1 LPNSIQ
7 HKRRAE
13 TSRENVLRVLM
24 EPRDSDPNIWVAT
37 SLETGYVATGLGYD
51 EAKENI
57 LEALRTE
64 TLYAQENGRKL
75 KARSP
80 IPAVL
85 EKKWETVTS
94 EHPPESIDLFPPEKK
109 RPGRVTHKSSVFVA
123 RAVR

>member
-1 LPNSIQ
+1 MPV
-7 HKRRAE
+7 E
-13 TSRENVLRVLM
+13 TSRENTLRVLL
-24 EPRDSDPNIWVAT
+24 EPRENDLNIWIST
-37 SLETGYVATGLGYD
+37 CLETGYVATGLGYD
-51 EAKENI
+51 EAKTNM

-64 TLYAQENGRKL
+64 TLYAQENGRNL
-75 KARSP
+75 KTRSP

-109 RPGRVTHKSSVFVA
+109 RPGRVALKGSVSVA

>member
-1 LPNSIQ
+1 MTAVP
-7 HKRRAE
+7 HERPVE
-13 TSRENVLRVLM
+13 TSREKTLRVLM
-24 EPRDSDPNIWVAT
+24 EPRENDLNIWIAT
-37 SLETGYVATGLGYD
+37 CLETGYIATGLGYD
-51 EAKENI
+51 EAKQNM

-75 KARSP
+75 KTRSP

-94 EHPPESIDLFPPEKK
+94 EHPPERIQLFPPEKK
-109 RPGRVTHKSSVFVA
+109 RPGRVTQQGSVSVA

>member
-1 LPNSIQ
+1 
-7 HKRRAE
+7 
-13 TSRENVLRVLM
+13 M
-24 EPRDSDPNIWVAT
+24 EPRENDLNIWIAT
-37 SLETGYVATGLGYD
+37 CLETGYIATGLGYD
-51 EAKENI
+51 EAKKSM

-75 KARSP
+75 KTRSP

-94 EHPPESIDLFPPEKK
+94 EHPPESLDLFPPEKK
-109 RPGRVTHKSSVFVA
+109 RPGRVAYKGRVSVA

>member
-1 LPNSIQ
+1 
-7 HKRRAE
+7 
-13 TSRENVLRVLM
+13 M
-24 EPRDSDPNIWVAT
+24 EPREADLNIWVAT
-37 SLETGYVATGLGYD
+37 CLETGFIATGLGYD

-75 KARSP
+75 KVRSP

-94 EHPPESIDLFPPEKK
+94 EHPPESIDLFPPGKK
-109 RPGRVTHKSSVFVA
+109 RPGQVAHKGSVSLA

>member
-1 LPNSIQ
+1 MIAVP
-7 HKRRAE
+7 HERPVE
-13 TSRENVLRVLM
+13 TSRENTLRVLM
-24 EPRDSDPNIWVAT
+24 EPRENDLNIWIST
-37 SLETGYVATGLGYD
+37 CLETGYITTGLGYD
-51 EAKENI
+51 EAKENM

-75 KARSP
+75 KTRSP

-94 EHPPESIDLFPPEKK
+94 ERPPESIDLFPPEKK
-109 RPGRVTHKSSVFVA
+109 RPGRIAHKGSVSVA

>member
-1 LPNSIQ
+1 
-7 HKRRAE
+7 
-13 TSRENVLRVLM
+13 M
-24 EPRDSDPNIWVAT
+24 EPRENDLNIWIAT
-37 SLETGYVATGLGYD
+37 CLETGYIATGLGYD
-51 EAKENI
+51 EAKKNI
-57 LEALRTE
+57 LETLRTE

-75 KARSP
+75 KLRSP

-109 RPGRVTHKSSVFVA
+109 RPGRVAYKGSVSVA